1 MATTTT
7 HEAANTGAAA
17 TLPAAKVGKAPPRV
31 SAEAEILATRIERAI
46 RRKTNDKVRALRV
59 EVSRD
64 TVVLAGRCATFYCKQ
79 LAQQAAMTLVDGRE
93 LQDLIEVW

>member
-7 HEAANTGAAA
+7 HQAESTSTPVA
-17 TLPAAKVGKAPPRV
+17 LHSAKSPPRV

-46 RRKTNDKVRALRV
+46 RRKTNDKVRGLHVQVGRDFV
-59 EVSRD
+59 VVS
-64 TVVLAGRCATFYCKQ
+64 GRCATFYCKQ

-93 LQDLIEVW
+93 LQDQIEVW